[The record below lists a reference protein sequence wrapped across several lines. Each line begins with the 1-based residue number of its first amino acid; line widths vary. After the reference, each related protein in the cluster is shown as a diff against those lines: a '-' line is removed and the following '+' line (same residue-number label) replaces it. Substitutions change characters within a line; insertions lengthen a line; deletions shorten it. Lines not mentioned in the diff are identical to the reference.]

1 VSLLGTVLVTPVDS
15 PDDSLVIAGISAVV
29 PVGTF
34 AVDSDGYEFVTGGA
48 NVVICEVGFATGVGV
63 GAKVV
68 LQLEHST
75 GHLACT
81 ISARAVLEH
90 ALGKK
95 SRAQRSGS
103 GFPLHVG
110 VNAPFPLPE
119 PLSLNEAVSESTAV
133 L

>member
-1 VSLLGTVLVTPVDS
+1 VYVGASIVVSARDEVANSGAEVL
-15 PDDSLVIAGISAVV
+15 
-29 PVGTF
+29 
-34 AVDSDGYEFVTGGA
+34 
-48 NVVICEVGFATGVGV
+48 ICEVGFATGVCV

-75 GHLACT
+75 GHSACT

-119 PLSLNEAVSESTAV
+119 PLSLNEAVSGSTAV